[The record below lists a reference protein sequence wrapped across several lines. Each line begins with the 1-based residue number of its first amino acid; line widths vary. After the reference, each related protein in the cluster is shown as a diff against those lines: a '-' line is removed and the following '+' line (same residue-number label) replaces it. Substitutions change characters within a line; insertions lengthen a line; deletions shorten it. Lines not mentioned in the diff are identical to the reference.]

1 MNDIVTAFKG
11 IDAELRVVALLG
23 SKTWEIEYIRD
34 ELEETYTDAD
44 FEEAYRD
51 LMANQISSAD
61 FSQVGPMGDLIG
73 QMYYLEEVIV
83 FQFPS
88 SRYEGVFVSFDQAE
102 SFPVGTVFQ
111 VAEEL
116 RSFAGN

>member
-1 MNDIVTAFKG
+1 MSDIVRAFKG
-11 IDAELRVVALLG
+11 IEAELRVVASLG
-23 SKTWEIEYIRD
+23 SKTWDIEYIRD
-34 ELEETYTDAD
+34 DLEETYTDGD
-44 FEEAYRD
+44 FEKAYRD
-51 LMANQISSAD
+51 LMANQVSSAD

-73 QMYYLEEVIV
+73 QMYYLEEVLV

-102 SFPVGTVFQ
+102 SFPVENVFQ

-116 RSFAGN
+116 RSLVGN